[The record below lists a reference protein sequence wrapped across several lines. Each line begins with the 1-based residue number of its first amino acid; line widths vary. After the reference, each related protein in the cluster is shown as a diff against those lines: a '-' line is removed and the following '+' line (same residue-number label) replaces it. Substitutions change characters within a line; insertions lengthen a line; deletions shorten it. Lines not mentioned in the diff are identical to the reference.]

1 MTTRPDEQL
10 STPDPVSVLLG
21 ELRGHLLNE
30 AEQHA
35 IGYAEGF
42 EAGYAAA
49 HAEVAEWWGQLARKI
64 RGAANN
70 WTPYAERRRRELEW
84 AKPRRGDYT
93 GQLTPA
99 EYFGAD
105 DAQQDASQQVTAM
118 ERRAAA

>member
-10 STPDPVSVLLG
+10 ATPDPVSVLLG

-35 IGYAEGF
+35 IGFAEGF

-49 HAEVAEWWGQLARKI
+49 HAEVAGWWALLAQKI
-64 RGAANN
+64 RADANRS
-70 WTPYAERRRRELEW
+70 TPYAERRRRELEW
-84 AKPRRGDYT
+84 AKPRLGDYT
-93 GQLTPA
+93 GQLTAA

-105 DAQQDASQQVTAM
+105 PAQQDTSLQVTAM